1 MIQPKRISILGAT
14 GSIGQ
19 STLDVVRQMD
29 GLSVYAMSGHACLE
43 RLVAAAK
50 EFKPKYI
57 VATSESA
64 AADFD
69 FGELPSET
77 ELLVGEQHIE
87 AVASADE
94 VDVVVAAIVG
104 IAGLPGTMAAVK
116 SGKTVALANKESL
129 VVAGSLI
136 TAMAAKSGSSI
147 LPVDSEHS
155 AVFQA
160 MQAGKSEEVSR
171 VILTASGGPFRDFSA
186 LELKTVTVEQ
196 ALAHPTW
203 QMGDKISVD
212 SATMMNKALEVIEAR
227 WLFDLPADKIEVVVH
242 PQSIVHSMVE
252 FVDHSTVAQLS
263 PPDMRLP
270 IQYALTWPDR
280 NAGVSPKLD
289 LSRAQTLEF
298 LPPDVDRFP
307 ALALGF
313 EVAAKGGTSGAVLN
327 AANESAVA
335 AFLRRE
341 LSFTD
346 IALACREILEQH
358 EFIADPSLEQ
368 LMACDQWARQELGK
382 WISV

>member
-1 MIQPKRISILGAT
+1 MNPQKRISILGAT

-19 STLDVVRQMD
+19 STLDVVRQIE
-29 GLSVYAMSGHACLE
+29 GLSVYAMSGHSALE
-43 RLVAAAK
+43 ALLKAAI
-50 EFKPKYI
+50 EFRPKFV
-57 VATSESA
+57 VATCEKTA
-64 AADFD
+64 ATFD
-69 FGELPSET
+69 FSGLPAET
-77 ELLVGEQHIE
+77 ELLIGSSHLERIATE
-87 AVASADE
+87 PE

-104 IAGLPGTMAAVK
+104 IAGLSSTMAAVEA
-116 SGKTVALANKESL
+116 GKTVALANKESL
-129 VVAGSLI
+129 VVAGSLMMKLAGENNS
-136 TAMAAKSGSSI
+136 TI

-160 MQAGKSEEVSR
+160 LQAGQSQEVSR

-186 LELKTVTVEQ
+186 QELKTVTPTQ

-212 SATMMNKALEVIEAR
+212 SATMMNKSLEVIEAR
-227 WLFDLPADKIEVVVH
+227 WLFGLPADKIEVVVH

-270 IQYALTWPDR
+270 IQYALSWPDR
-280 NAGVSPKLD
+280 ISGVSPALD
-289 LSRAQTLEF
+289 LSRPQTLEF
-298 LPPDVDRFP
+298 LPPDFERFP
-307 ALALGF
+307 ALKLGF
-313 EVAAKGGTSGAVLN
+313 EVAKRGGTSGAVLN

-335 AFLRRE
+335 AFLNKE

-346 IALACREILEQH
+346 IATACQQILEQH
-358 EFIADPSLEQ
+358 DFIADPTLEQ
-368 LMACDQWARQELGK
+368 LLACDQWARQELGK